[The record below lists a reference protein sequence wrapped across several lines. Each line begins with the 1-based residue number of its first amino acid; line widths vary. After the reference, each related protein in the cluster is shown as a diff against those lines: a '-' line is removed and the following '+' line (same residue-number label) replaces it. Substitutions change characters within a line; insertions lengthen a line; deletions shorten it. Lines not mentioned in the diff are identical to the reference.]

1 MNKNKRGLGKGL
13 NIYFDSNID
22 DNVKEKD
29 KIYEVKINEVLPNKN
44 QPRKNF
50 DKDALDD
57 LTESIKEF
65 GVLQPLLVVKKDD
78 YYEIVAGE
86 RRWRAAKNAKL
97 KTVPVIIREYDN
109 KLGAEISLIEN
120 IQRENLNPVEE
131 ALAFERLINEYDI
144 RQEDLAQRVSKSRSS
159 ITNSLRLL
167 KLSDK
172 IKNYLI
178 NNDITTGHAR
188 TILSINDEKKREEF
202 AEYIIEKNLS
212 VRESEKIA
220 KNFENISNNKE
231 KNKKRQNNSLVRSY
245 EEELINIFNTKVV
258 INQSSLNKG
267 KIEIS
272 YNNVEEF
279 KKIFDLMKNIERS
292 L

>member
-188 TILSINDEKKREEF
+188 AILSINDEKKREEF